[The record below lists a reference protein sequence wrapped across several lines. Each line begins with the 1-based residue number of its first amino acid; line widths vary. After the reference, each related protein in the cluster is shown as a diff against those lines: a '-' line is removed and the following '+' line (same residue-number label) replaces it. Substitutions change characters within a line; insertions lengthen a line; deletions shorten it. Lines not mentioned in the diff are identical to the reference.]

1 MGMHIDEARSYY
13 VTSSVDHFFG
23 AGMLQVTDGVNAIVR
38 DRDIPGERLGTGAV
52 DDAPSSDQQVTSIRQ
67 TVDAHRGRALA
78 LFCLSGWSGVCILAI
93 VKLLVMKIKH
103 VCNVMSEDEF
113 DSP

>member
-1 MGMHIDEARSYY
+1 MGMHIYEARSYY

-23 AGMLQVTDGVNAIVR
+23 VGMLQVTDGVNAIGR
-38 DRDIPGERLGTGAV
+38 DGDIPGERLGTGAV
-52 DDAPSSDQQVTSIRQ
+52 DDAPSSDQQVTSIGQ
-67 TVDAHRGRALA
+67 TVGVHRGRALE
-78 LFCLSGWSGVCILAI
+78 LFCLSEWSGVCILAI

-103 VCNVMSEDEF
+103 MCNAMSEDEF